1 MASLKRNI
9 IKQEHLPVAII
20 LSTTIGLGVMF
31 GLIWLNLGEVSFWL
45 VIVPFLL
52 TVFAVLALFVQQA
65 RFYVGPKGLIRELK
79 PYFSWWSLYKEPQVE
94 HYQWNDIVAYKDDEN
109 WRRSKGNRR
118 YLNIKTS
125 NGTTINIDE
134 GDNAN
139 DPDFAQLRS
148 EFLALVEQE
157 DEHRS
162 KNNLQVKEAKVRDM
176 YDYQKAHI
184 ITPRTKIVKESS
196 FYKTIWGKVLA
207 LMFVGLSIGLSVLVI
222 TVWLDGTSSFDAASS
237 RFIKLIFMIIPG
249 TAYMFY
255 KSFLQKEE

>member
-20 LSTTIGLGVMF
+20 LSTAFGLGVMF

-65 RFYVGPKGLIRELK
+65 RFYVGPERFIRELR

-94 HYQWNDIVAYKDDEN
+94 HYQWKEIVAYKDDEN

-148 EFLALVEQE
+148 EFLKLVEQE
-157 DEHRS
+157 DKQRS
-162 KNNLQVKEAKVRDM
+162 RTSNQQPQAKVREM

-184 ITPRTKIVKESS
+184 ITPRPKIVKESS

-207 LMFVGLSIGLSVLVI
+207 LLFVGLSIGLSVLVV
-222 TVWLDGTSSFDAASS
+222 TFWLDGTSSLDTASS
-237 RFIKLIFMIIPG
+237 RFVKLIFVIIPG

-255 KSFLQKEE
+255 KSFLQKEV